1 MRFAA
6 RIPHYRSMTL
16 MIVLVGISAV
26 GLIQRSAEAQ
36 TSVHVFWPA
45 PSKATFQDLDREG
58 LRLGDRL
65 AARGPLLD
73 ASQTS
78 RVGRGYLEC
87 VVMIEISD
95 DPVEGPG
102 GLYRCTSVLR
112 LADGDITIGGLDP
125 HGPGVYTFAVLG
137 GTGAYADATG
147 EATLTDTSSG
157 ADIVIDLR

>member
-1 MRFAA
+1 MR
-6 RIPHYRSMTL
+6 
-16 MIVLVGISAV
+16 V
-26 GLIQRSAEAQ
+26 E
-36 TSVHVFWPA
+36 TS
-45 PSKATFQDLDREG
+45 DR
-58 LRLGDRL
+58 DV
-65 AARGPLLD
+65 A
-73 ASQTS
+73 
-78 RVGRGYLEC
+78 

-137 GTGAYADATG
+137 GTGAYAGATG